1 MRTRLATI
9 AVVLLAVSVTA
20 SAGTITSISPSTVK
34 VNSGEHFITV
44 YGSGLGNVLV
54 FDGPAGHFERTVT
67 ASFSGSVVGWVPEA
81 IVRTSGYHSLYVRG
95 GTGDSNS
102 VTFTVQG
109 FKYFP
114 LVILHTDILFAQPN
128 NREGGYVKYDVV
140 AFGGEDPFPSVRC
153 FPESGSWFPMGRSTV
168 NCEASNNQGET
179 AKSDFVIHV
188 ADRVA
193 PKVEV
198 PREPIVLKAESREGA
213 IAQFSSAAYDDIYGE
228 LKPECTPRSGSMFP
242 VGKTTVQCSAT
253 DWDGNIGYG
262 TFLVEVVGEVKPY
275 ELTVK
280 VPSGLYADADDPRG
294 APVKFSVTVLGT
306 RDPAPELTC
315 SHKSGEI
322 FPIGDTKVVCNAI
335 DMYGMRGSADF
346 VISVADPA
354 PPSIV
359 RLIASPNVLPYDNR
373 VYPIRI
379 DVSAEDKIDLAPFCA
394 IFSVTSNEDID
405 IDDDDSEKEWD
416 WSVTGDLTIDL
427 RARYT
432 RSTRVYN
439 VWVGCSDWF
448 GNRSALSVPVYVT
461 KDGTLASAIQPPSRR
476 RSVGKP

>member
-1 MRTRLATI
+1 MRTRLATLV
-9 AVVLLAVSVTA
+9 VVLFVVSVTA
-20 SAGTITSISPSTVK
+20 SAGTITSISPSSVK

-67 ASFSGSVVGWVPEA
+67 ATFSGSVVGWVPEV
-81 IVRTSGYHSLYVRG
+81 IVRSSGYHSLYVRG

-114 LVILHTDILFAQPN
+114 LAILHPDVLFYQPL
-128 NREGGYVKYDVV
+128 NREGGYVKYEVV
-140 AFGGEDPFPSVRC
+140 AFGGEDQYPVVRC
-153 FPESGSWFPMGRSTV
+153 FPESGEWFKMGSTTV
-168 NCEASNNQGET
+168 NCEASNNSGET
-179 AKSDFVIHV
+179 AKSEFVVFV
-188 ADRVA
+188 ADREA

-198 PREPIVLKAESREGA
+198 PREPIVLEAESREGA
-213 IAQFSSAAYDDIYGE
+213 IAKFSAYAYDEIYGE
-228 LKPECTPRSGSMFP
+228 LEPECTPASGSTFP
-242 VGKTTVQCSAT
+242 VGRTTVQCAAT

-262 TFLVEVVGEVKPY
+262 TFLVEVIGELKPY
-275 ELTVK
+275 ELTVH
-280 VPSGLYADADDPRG
+280 VPSGLYADAKDERG
-294 APVKFSVTVLGT
+294 AYVEFKVTVLGSE
-306 RDPAPELTC
+306 DPEPELNC
-315 SHKSGEI
+315 SHKSGEL
-322 FPIGDTKVVCNAI
+322 FPIGDTNVVCTAI
-335 DMYGMRGSADF
+335 DRYGMRGNGEF
-346 VISVADPA
+346 VVSVADPD
-354 PPSIV
+354 PPSIL
-359 RLIASPNVLPYDNR
+359 RLIASPNVLPYDDR
-373 VYPIRI
+373 IYSIKVEAWAEDEI
-379 DVSAEDKIDLAPFCA
+379 DVAPFCS

-405 IDDDDSEKEWD
+405 VDDDDSEKEWD
-416 WSVTGDLTIDL
+416 WRVTGDLSVDL

-432 RSTRVYN
+432 RSMRVYD